1 MAGHA
6 SVMLINISIAMAVV
20 SGLVEQLE
28 VRIKKT
34 LNKPSEDQLS
44 AHESESFYRLLAA
57 YRGVS
62 EAMGDYIKSTDV
74 IHWDR
79 WKEEKFYV

>member
-1 MAGHA
+1 M
-6 SVMLINISIAMAVV
+6 
-20 SGLVEQLE
+20 
-28 VRIKKT
+28 K
-34 LNKPSEDQLS
+34 
-44 AHESESFYRLLAA
+44 YLLAA